1 MTTRVTQLSMQ
12 RSTLANL
19 QLNMAAMASLQ
30 ERMSSGT
37 KISVPSDDPAG
48 TSDVLALRR
57 QQASMTQYGRNADDA
72 TAWLT
77 TLDSTLSS
85 SLVSVR
91 RARDLTVQGG
101 NGALGAQAREA
112 LATEIEGV
120 RDGLLSQA
128 NATYLGRTVFAGT
141 SNAGV
146 AFTTATAADGTR
158 TYSYTGT
165 VNGETPAVERRLGDD
180 VTVRVDGDGAAVY
193 GDGDDSV
200 FALLDKVAAAL
211 RSPDGDPTQYLGAI
225 DARYSAML
233 TGSSSVGARQN
244 RVDAAKSALQS
255 STLNVTTQLG
265 NVQDIDL
272 AQVILDLESQQVAYQ
287 GALGATA
294 RTLQPT
300 LLDFL
305 Q

>member
-19 QLNMAAMASLQ
+19 QLNMATMASLQ
-30 ERMSSGT
+30 ARMSSGT
-37 KISVPSDDPAG
+37 RISVPSDDPAG

-57 QQASMTQYGRNADDA
+57 QQATMTQYGRNADDA

-91 RARDLTVQGG
+91 RARDLVIQGG
-101 NGALGAQAREA
+101 DAALGSQAREA

-141 SNAGV
+141 SNAGA
-146 AFTTATAADGTR
+146 AFTATTAADGTR
-158 TYSYTGT
+158 TYAFTGT
-165 VNGETPAVERRLGDD
+165 VDGTTPAVERRVGDD

-193 GDGDDSV
+193 GDGNGSV
-200 FALLDKVAAAL
+200 FALLDTIAATL
-211 RSPDGDPTQYLGAI
+211 RDPAGDPTQYL
-225 DARYSAML
+225 DALDAHYSSML
-233 TGSSSVGARQN
+233 TASSSVGARQN
-244 RVDAAKSALQS
+244 RVDAAQTALQNS
-255 STLNVTTQLG
+255 ALNVTTQLS

-272 AQVILDLESQQVAYQ
+272 PQIILDLQSQQVAYQ
-287 GALGATA
+287 GALSATA